1 MALRE
6 SISEASKTNL
16 LQTASFST
24 NKTSEKTGKFSCG
37 KSEAPGTGKA
47 NNDQCFCFFLF
58 FFAVEWPSH

>member
-47 NNDQCFCFFLF
+47 NNDLACLNRNNFEIS
-58 FFAVEWPSH
+58 VS